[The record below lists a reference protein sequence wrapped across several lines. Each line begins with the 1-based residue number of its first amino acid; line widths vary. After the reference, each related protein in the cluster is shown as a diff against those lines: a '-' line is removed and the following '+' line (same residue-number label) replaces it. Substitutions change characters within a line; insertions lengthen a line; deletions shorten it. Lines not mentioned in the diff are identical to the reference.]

1 VKFPRPILVLSRF
14 TLVVSLFVCTL
25 LMGCGG
31 GGGTA
36 APFTYSTVW
45 VGTTPSNAS
54 QFVRILN
61 SNGGVVLTFNLNRAG
76 ATSSQYVAQTLASG
90 VYEVRAEQYSQSDA
104 QGVLMGVAR
113 TIITVGGSSGARFDT
128 SSSDSAASITVSP
141 STASL
146 TEQQSKTF
154 VPTVLSTSS
163 RALFVKESD
172 VTWSVTGGIGS
183 VASNGVLTATTAG
196 NGAVRA
202 TYTPSGY
209 LGASAVTVTPFV
221 TKHGKWTVIVF
232 LNAANDLAPYSDLNV
247 NQMEQVAGN
256 PDVRFVI
263 QWKQSQDV
271 YPSSSFDGVRRYVAK
286 YDTTNAI
293 ASDLVQ
299 SNLVDG
305 QGNALDMGIP
315 DTLRNFVI
323 WAQTYYPADR
333 YALVLWSHGNGW
345 LRKPSVPS
353 ATRDISYDY
362 QTGNSIRPW
371 QLSQALAGLHLDIIA
386 SDACMMQMLEVAYE
400 IRGSADYIVGSE
412 ENTPGPGYPYDTVF
426 APFRDTPT
434 DTTLNLSK
442 SFVDNMLA
450 VTDYMSMPITQS
462 VIDTSKLPAV
472 ATATGNLASALIGA
486 DQNLLAGYIPGIR
499 SNAQSYQPTT
509 ARVYRDVTDLCS
521 RIEAVGAMP
530 APIVTASQNLRAAVA
545 NAVVYE
551 GHNAHSPGSHGLS
564 IDFSSATVFSNHRF
578 DYMQMKIAQ
587 DTTWPNWLQIAP

>member
-1 VKFPRPILVLSRF
+1 
-14 TLVVSLFVCTL
+14 
-25 LMGCGG
+25 
-31 GGGTA
+31 
-36 APFTYSTVW
+36 
-45 VGTTPSNAS
+45 
-54 QFVRILN
+54 
-61 SNGGVVLTFNLNRAG
+61 LTFNLNRAG
-76 ATSSQYVAQTLASG
+76 ATSSQYIAQTLASG
-90 VYEVRAEQYSQSDA
+90 TYEVRAEQYSQPDA
-104 QGVLMGVAR
+104 QGVLIGVSR
-113 TIITVGGSSGARFDT
+113 SLVTVGGPSAARMNT
-128 SSSDSAASITVSP
+128 SSSDSSARIAVSP
-141 STASL
+141 VTATL

-154 VPTVLSTSS
+154 VPTVFSS
-163 RALFVKESD
+163 SDRALFINESD
-172 VTWSVTGGIGS
+172 VTWSVTGGVGT

-196 NGAVRA
+196 SGAVRA

-221 TKHGKWTVIVF
+221 TKHGKWTIIVF

-247 NQMEQVAGN
+247 NQMEKVAGN
-256 PDVRFVI
+256 ADVRFVV

-293 ASDLVQ
+293 ASELVQ
-299 SNLVDG
+299 SSLVDG
-305 QGNALDMGIP
+305 QGNALDMGTP
-315 DTLRNFVI
+315 ETLRNFVI

-345 LRKPSVPS
+345 LRKPTVPS

-371 QLSQALAGLHLDIIA
+371 QLSQALAGLHFDIIA

-412 ENTPGPGYPYDTVF
+412 ENTPGAGYPYDTVF

-450 VTDYMSMPITQS
+450 VTDYMGMPITQS
-462 VIDTSKLPAV
+462 VVDTTKLPAV
-472 ATATGNLASALIGA
+472 ATATDGLASALIAA
-486 DQNLLAGYIPGIR
+486 DQNVLAGFIPGIR

-509 ARVYRDVTDLCS
+509 QRVYRDIVDLCL
-521 RIEAVGAMP
+521 RLEANGASP
-530 APIVTASQNLRAAVA
+530 APVIAAAQNLRTVAAEA
-545 NAVVYE
+545 IVYE
-551 GHNAHSPGSHGLS
+551 AHNAHSPGSHGLS
-564 IDFSSATVFSNHRF
+564 IDFSGATVFSNHRF

-587 DTTWPNWLQIAP
+587 DTVWPNWLQIAP